1 MKYLVLI
8 VVIGV
13 VYMLWRNAR
22 LAERA
27 ARDAAPPPQRPRPV
41 AGPQDMV
48 SCPVCGVHLPQSE
61 ALAGVRGLLYCSPEH
76 RLRDGG

>member
-22 LAERA
+22 RA
-27 ARDAAPPPQRPRPV
+27 TPRPRR
-41 AGPQDMV
+41 
-48 SCPVCGVHLPQSE
+48 
-61 ALAGVRGLLYCSPEH
+61 RGRARSPAH
-76 RLRDGG
+76 RTW